1 MANQLQCESD
11 LSSCTNNNNN
21 NTHDDAAVEMASP
34 ACYRGII
41 PNANGYADDGF
52 DRFLKAKEDIAPSDT
67 LQEADR
73 EHDTTSFTA
82 SGSMSYSASSEH
94 DSCGTLSRD
103 GMDAVGMDDDDDG
116 FGDFETFT
124 SPSSST
130 TIEQHDVKYYH
141 FDALLVLMMPFL
153 GSIQYNG

>member
-11 LSSCTNNNNN
+11 LSSCTNNNHN

-52 DRFLKAKEDIAPSDT
+52 DRFLKEKEDIAPSNT
-67 LQEADR
+67 LQADR
-73 EHDTTSFTA
+73 EHDTA
-82 SGSMSYSASSEH
+82 SGSMTYSASSEQ

-103 GMDAVGMDDDDDG
+103 GMDAVDMDNDDDDNDDDG

-124 SPSSST
+124 SPSS
-130 TIEQHDVKYYH
+130 IEQHDVKYYH
-141 FDALLVLMMPFL
+141 RFDDLLVLMMPFL

>member
-11 LSSCTNNNNN
+11 HSSCTNNNNN
-21 NTHDDAAVEMASP
+21 YDTHDDAAVEMASP

-52 DRFLKAKEDIAPSDT
+52 DRFLKEKEDIAPSNT
-67 LQEADR
+67 LQAEH
-73 EHDTTSFTA
+73 EHDTPSFAA
-82 SGSMSYSASSEH
+82 SGSMTYSASSEQ

-103 GMDAVGMDDDDDG
+103 GMDAVDMDDDDDDG

-130 TIEQHDVKYYH
+130 IEQNDVGIIIAWMT
-141 FDALLVLMMPFL
+141 FVLMMTFS